1 MSTPSPRIGLA
12 TCSEVPDLDD
22 EGRLLAEAL
31 RATGATAT
39 PLVWDDTTLDDDAW
53 ASYDLV
59 VVRSTWDY
67 AERLDEFLAWVDR
80 VAALT
85 RLENPPALLRWTTDK
100 RYLAD
105 LAAAGVPTVPS
116 AFVAPHEAG
125 ASVDHPYLDV
135 EHVVKPSV
143 GAGSRGALR
152 FGADEADRSRAHVAA
167 LTADGFTALVQ
178 PYLTEVD
185 QAGETGVVVID
196 GEISHAFRKGALLT
210 VGDGL
215 VEGLFKQ
222 EEITAREPSPL
233 EAEVARR
240 ALAAVPGASAAPLY
254 ARVDLLPTPDGP
266 LLLELELCEPSF
278 FLDTAPD
285 RAEAVAAAFLR
296 RV

>member
-1 MSTPSPRIGLA
+1 MTVRRLALA

-22 EGRLLAEAL
+22 EGRLLLDAL
-31 RATGATAT
+31 RDAGAEVV
-39 PLVWDDTTLDDDAW
+39 PVVWDDADADW
-53 ASYDLV
+53 AAHDLV

-67 AERLDEFLAWVDR
+67 AERRGEFLAWADR
-80 VAALT
+80 VSGLT

-116 AFVAPHEAG
+116 AFVAPGEDTA
-125 ASVDHPYLDV
+125 HPYLDV

-152 FGADEADRSRAHVAA
+152 FGADEADRSRAHVDA
-167 LTADGFTALVQ
+167 LTRDGLTALVQ
-178 PYLTEVD
+178 PYLAEVD
-185 QAGETGVVVID
+185 TAGETGVVCID
-196 GEISHAFRKGALLT
+196 GEISHAFRKGALLA
-210 VGDGL
+210 VGDAL
-215 VEGLFKQ
+215 VEGLFKE

-233 EAEVARR
+233 EVEVARR
-240 ALAAVPGASAAPLY
+240 ALAAVPGGSAAPLY

-278 FLDTAPD
+278 FLDTAPE
-285 RAEAVAAAFLR
+285 RAASVAAAFLR
-296 RV
+296 RA